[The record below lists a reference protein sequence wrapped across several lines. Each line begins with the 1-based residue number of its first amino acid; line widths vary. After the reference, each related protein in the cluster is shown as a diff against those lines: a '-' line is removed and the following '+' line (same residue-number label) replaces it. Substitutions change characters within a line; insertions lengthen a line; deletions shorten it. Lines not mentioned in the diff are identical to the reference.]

1 MIEEEED
8 TEQEQLIAN
17 LEFDLQTDFE
27 TDYKHEEV
35 FVEAPMESESAAE
48 VQIAK
53 DSNLFG
59 GVEKT
64 EMFYKNQ
71 FNMLYDSGINIE
83 GKNVD

>member
-17 LEFDLQTDFE
+17 LEFDHHDLE
-27 TDYKHEEV
+27 TENKHEEV